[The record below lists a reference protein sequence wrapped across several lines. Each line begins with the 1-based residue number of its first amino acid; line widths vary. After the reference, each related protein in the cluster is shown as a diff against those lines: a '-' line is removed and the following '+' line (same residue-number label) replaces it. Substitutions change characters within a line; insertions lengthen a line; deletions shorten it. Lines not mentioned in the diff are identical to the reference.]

1 MTCRTSDSDT
11 FLFKT
16 GLDDRDEVE
25 CVGYISL
32 DWLVE
37 ERDGCYCLE
46 RCLGGRPSVELK

>member
-1 MTCRTSDSDT
+1 MTCSTSNSDT

-25 CVGYISL
+25 CVGYLSL
-32 DWLVE
+32 EGLVE

-46 RCLGGRPSVELK
+46 RCLGGRRSMKLR